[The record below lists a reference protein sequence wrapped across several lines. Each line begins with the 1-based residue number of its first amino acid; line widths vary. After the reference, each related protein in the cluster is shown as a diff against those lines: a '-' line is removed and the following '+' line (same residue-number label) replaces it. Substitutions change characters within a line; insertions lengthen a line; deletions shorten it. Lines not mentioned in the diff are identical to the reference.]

1 MNSHLKCLFEKKI
14 VCLSVC
20 LTSFES
26 ADTRDLGLMTL
37 FSLFLLIQIQPEEA
51 AGFSIARETG
61 EIRLTQLL
69 DFESARFYNL
79 VVVAKDGGSPPL
91 SATTEVV
98 VVVEV
103 R

>member
-1 MNSHLKCLFEKKI
+1 MNINTIF
-14 VCLSVC
+14 
-20 LTSFES
+20 F
-26 ADTRDLGLMTL
+26 
-37 FSLFLLIQIQPEEA
+37 LFLLIQIQPEEA

-79 VVVAKDGGSPPL
+79 VVMAKDGGSPPL

-103 R
+103 RKLKWLIVVRIDCCGDD